1 LVLKRHG
8 MLLVAASIAVGT
20 AVDARQNAALEIT
33 SRDGKIAA
41 ALNMPEA
48 TTGKVPVVVFITGS
62 DEMNRGGARSYSNV
76 LASEGIAS
84 LRYTRRSPGAT
95 SEGTAGFESEV
106 ADAAAIV
113 SFLRNDIRFST
124 ITVAGDESGA
134 SIASIS
140 ARIARADT
148 STTFTW
154 DNALTVTRAVRDL
167 DLPSAPKPRRNP
179 GQRASLRDTT
189 IATVDGARIGIEYG
203 RPSKRNRVI
212 WGNLVKWGGWWM
224 PGADEATTLTT
235 NRALTFGSLTV
246 PAGDYT
252 LYTAPGDAEFML
264 IVNRE
269 TGQFHTVYHPERDL
283 GRVAMTKE
291 PADPATER
299 LTFVIEPRP
308 GGGGALKLIWDDRA
322 YVVPFTVSR

>member
-1 LVLKRHG
+1 MTTRRFLLAL
-8 MLLVAASIAVGT
+8 LLVSASAAVAVS
-20 AVDARQNAALEIT
+20 ARQDSAVEIT
-33 SRDGKIAA
+33 ARDAKIAA
-41 ALNMPEA
+41 RLVLPQG
-48 TTGKVPVVVFITGS
+48 TTGKVPVVLFVS
-62 DEMNRGGARSYSNV
+62 AADEVTNGGIRAFADV
-76 LASEGIAS
+76 LAKEGIAS
-84 LRYTRRSPGAT
+84 LRFDRPLAT
-95 SEGTAGFESEV
+95 SAAEGTPEFESAV
-106 ADAAAIV
+106 AGIAAGV
-113 SFLRNDIRFST
+113 SFLRNDVRFST
-124 ITVAGDESGA
+124 ITVAGDQAGTA
-134 SIASIS
+134 TATVA

-148 STTFTW
+148 FAALSL
-154 DNALTVTRAVRDL
+154 DSPPALTKVVRDL

-203 RPSKRNRVI
+203 RPSKRNRLI

-235 NRALTFGSLTV
+235 TRPLTLGSLIV
-246 PAGDYT
+246 PEGDYT
-252 LYTAPGDAEFML
+252 LYTAPGDTEFTL

-291 PADPATER
+291 TADPATER

-322 YVVPFTVSR
+322 YVVPFTVNR